1 MLNRKHD
8 PLVSIIVPTKNSAK
22 TLLACITSIKNQTYQ
37 NIEYIV
43 VDNYSSD
50 ATQDIAKYNGAH
62 LIIAGNERSS
72 QRNAGARSSQGE
84 FLVFIDS
91 DMELPSGVIHECV
104 QIMKE
109 HANIQA
115 IVIPED
121 SFGTTLWA
129 ACKNFER
136 STYTTS
142 SWLHGARFFRSSA
155 FTSISGFQEDM
166 IGAEDFDIHTRTV
179 GAFGLS
185 GIGYSSIAL
194 RHNEGALTLAELLKK
209 KYYYGSTL
217 KAYANQQQ
225 NKRMLYKQAN
235 PIIRIQ
241 LFFQSPTFLLKHPII
256 FTATC
261 VMKTLEFCALGL
273 GYLLKSEV

>member
-1 MLNRKHD
+1 MKTA
-8 PLVSIIVPTKNSAK
+8 PLVSIIIPTKNSAE
-22 TLLACITSIKNQTYQ
+22 TLLACITSIKSQTYS

-50 ATQDIAKYNGAH
+50 ATQDIAKNNGAR
-62 LIIAGNERSS
+62 LMIVGNERSS
-72 QRNAGARSSQGE
+72 QRNTGARSAQGE

-91 DMELPSGVIHECV
+91 DMELPPGVIYECV
-104 QIMKE
+104 QIMQQ
-109 HANIQA
+109 HASMQA

-136 STYTTS
+136 STYANS

-155 FTSISGFQEDM
+155 FTSISGFQEDI

-179 GAFGLS
+179 NAFGIS

-194 RHNEGALTLAELLKK
+194 RHNEGALTLAHLLKK

-217 KAYANQQQ
+217 TAYANKQR

-235 PIIRIQ
+235 PITRIQ
-241 LFFQSPTFLLKHPII
+241 LFFQNPTFLFRHPII

-261 VMKTLEFCALGL
+261 IMKTLEFCALGL
-273 GYLLKSEV
+273 GYLMKSAV